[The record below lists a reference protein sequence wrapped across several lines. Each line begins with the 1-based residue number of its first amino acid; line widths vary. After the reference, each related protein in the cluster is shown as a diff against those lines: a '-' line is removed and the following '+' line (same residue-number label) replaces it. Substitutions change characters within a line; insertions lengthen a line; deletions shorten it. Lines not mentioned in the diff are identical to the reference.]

1 MQGIAAACTVQSSA
15 TASADF
21 TTTFSVDSNQLDQDP
36 GNNSITVP
44 VKLNAPPEKI
54 TLSSPDTGDDF
65 IELSWTKPAGNG
77 SQITAYELERKEEN
91 GVYAGVFP
99 APEEDVL
106 NYRDENVVTGTTYV
120 YHIRAI
126 NEDGEAEWSEDVTA
140 TAQATSTNGG
150 GGGGGG
156 GGGTPA
162 NRPPRIGGDDRPTY
176 AENGTGPV
184 VTYTVEDP
192 DDDDISW
199 SLDGRDS
206 QHMEISQGGV
216 LSFKEP
222 PDYEKPVDSRFDNT
236 YEVTL
241 RATDDGSPPDDD
253 IHRVRVT
260 VTNVNEVGPVMG
272 ETDLTVEENSSGQI
286 AQYTAEDPESNTVQW
301 SVAGP
306 DAPFFEIDQDGNLSL
321 LKELDFEVK
330 SSAELSSLY
339 KVTVIATD
347 DGTPAA
353 SSQLDVAVTVSD
365 VGEAP
370 KNPLCAWVSFI
381 LEWAT
386 PEDSDSLGTESTLL
400 VWLRNVLTLWLDRA
414 CA

>member
-1 MQGIAAACTVQSSA
+1 MA
-15 TASADF
+15 
-21 TTTFSVDSNQLDQDP
+21 
-36 GNNSITVP
+36 
-44 VKLNAPPEKI
+44 
-54 TLSSPDTGDDF
+54 
-65 IELSWTKPAGNG
+65 
-77 SQITAYELERKEEN
+77 
-91 GVYAGVFP
+91 
-99 APEEDVL
+99 
-106 NYRDENVVTGTTYV
+106 
-120 YHIRAI
+120 
-126 NEDGEAEWSEDVTA
+126 
-140 TAQATSTNGG
+140 
-150 GGGGGG
+150 
-156 GGGTPA
+156 
-162 NRPPRIGGDDRPTY
+162 
-176 AENGTGPV
+176 
-184 VTYTVEDP
+184 TYTVEDP

-206 QHMEISQGGV
+206 RHMEISQGGV

-241 RATDDGSPPDDD
+241 RATDNGSPPDDD

-260 VTNVNEVGPVMG
+260 ITNVNEVGPVVG

-330 SSAELSSLY
+330 SIAELSSLY

-365 VGEAP
+365 AEEAP
-370 KNPLCAWVSFI
+370 KSPLCGWVSFI